1 MNKILLIVQREYLTR
16 VRKKTFIIMSL
27 LSPLLISALWI
38 VPVWLASMEGE
49 EKQIQ
54 IIDASGLFEN
64 KIKNTEEISFDY
76 TIIDEN
82 TKIEGLKSDAYYAAL
97 YIPKLDLN
105 NPDGILLFSDK
116 TVPFHI
122 TNQLAKSIAKEIENI
137 KLLRLNINQSS
148 LDSIKTKISI
158 QSISNKEG
166 EKQTNAEVAF
176 GVGYISSFLI
186 YFFVFY
192 FGTQVMQ
199 GVMEEKT
206 NRIIEVIISSVKP
219 FELMLGKIIGIAGV
233 ALTQI
238 LIWGFIITLLTS
250 LAPLLM
256 DTNTTAD
263 ASQEVGQST
272 EQMKVVFDAFATL
285 NIPLLVGAFIFY
297 FIGGYLLYAAMF
309 GAVGAVSDNQTDSR
323 QFMMPITMPLIFAI
337 MIASFVVKN
346 PDGNLA
352 FWASIIPF
360 TSPVIMMVRIP
371 FGVPIWEL
379 ALSMFS
385 LILGFIAAT
394 WAAARVY
401 RIGILMYGKKVT
413 FKELFKW
420 AFKGDI

>member
-38 VPVWLASMEGE
+38 VPIWLATMDGE
-49 EKQIQ
+49 KKEIQ

-64 KIKNTEEISFDY
+64 KIKNTDEISFDY
-76 TIIDEN
+76 TVIDEN
-82 TKIEGLKSDAYYAAL
+82 TKIEGLKSDDYYAAL
-97 YIPKLDLN
+97 YIPKLDLDK
-105 NPDGILLFSDK
+105 PDGILLFSDK

-122 TNQLAKSIAKEIENI
+122 TNKLSKSIAKEIEDI
-137 KLLRLNINQSS
+137 KLLRLNIHQST
-148 LDSIKTKISI
+148 LDSIETKISI

-176 GVGYISSFLI
+176 GVGYVSSFLI
-186 YFFVFY
+186 YFFIFF

-238 LIWGFIITLLTS
+238 LIWGVIIILLS
-250 LAPLLM
+250 SFAPLLI

-263 ASQEVGQST
+263 TSQELSGKGQ
-272 EQMKVVFDAFATL
+272 EMQLVFDAFATL
-285 NIPLLVGAFIFY
+285 NIPLLVGTFIFY

-337 MIASFVVKN
+337 MIATFVVKN
-346 PDGNLA
+346 PDGSLA
-352 FWASIIPF
+352 FWASIIPL

-371 FGVPIWEL
+371 FGVPIWEI
-379 ALSMFS
+379 ALSIFL
-385 LILGFIAAT
+385 LIISFISMT
-394 WAAARVY
+394 WVAARIY

-413 FKELFKW
+413 FKELAKW
-420 AFKGDI
+420 AFKGDV